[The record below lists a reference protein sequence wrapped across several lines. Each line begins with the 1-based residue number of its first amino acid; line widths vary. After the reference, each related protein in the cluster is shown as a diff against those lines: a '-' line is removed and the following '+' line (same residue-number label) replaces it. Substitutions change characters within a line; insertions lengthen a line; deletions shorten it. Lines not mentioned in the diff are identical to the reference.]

1 MKNAG
6 RWAPANAWP
15 YAAALGATLLA
26 FAIRS
31 VLHPVL
37 GEHYSYSLF
46 TIAAIVVAAYGG
58 YGPALLVVAS
68 GWVIG
73 TYFFVPPYGALSDM
87 DVLDFARLG
96 GYLTMNVSMVFLIEW
111 LQRSRYEARI
121 NLRVARQNLEALHR
135 KEAELRRALQLAQQT
150 RQTLQALAAAAPALW
165 HIQRLD
171 SRFEYVN
178 DEFYR
183 LTGLPPGSLE
193 AEGWIKAMHPDDVNL
208 MKAVWRRVAETGERE
223 VAELRFQM
231 ADGSYRA
238 FRGSVQRVEDKH
250 GPIIKWTGA

>member
-1 MKNAG
+1 MKNSN
-6 RWAPANAWP
+6 RWAPASAWP
-15 YAAALGATLLA
+15 YAAAVAAVLIA

-31 VLHPVL
+31 MLQPLL

-46 TIAAIVVAAYGG
+46 TIASIVIAAYGG
-58 YGPALLVVAS
+58 YAPALLVVVS
-68 GWVIG
+68 GWAIG
-73 TYFFVPPYGALSDM
+73 TYFFVPPYGAISDI
-87 DVLDFARLG
+87 DVLDVARLG
-96 GYLTMNVSMVFLIEW
+96 GYLVMNVSIVLLIEW

-121 NLRVARQNLEALHR
+121 HLQVARQNLDALKR
-135 KEAELRRALQLAQQT
+135 KEAELRQALQLAQRTQ
-150 RQTLQALAAAAPALW
+150 QTLQALAAASPAIW

-193 AEGWIKAMHPDDVNL
+193 AEGWTKAMHPDDVEL
-208 MKAVWRRVAETGERE
+208 MKTIWRRVAETGNRE
-223 VAELRFQM
+223 AAELRFQM

-238 FRGSVQRVEDKH
+238 FQGWVQRVDDKH
-250 GPIIKWTGA
+250 GHIVKWTGA